1 MSLRLPSLQALV
13 VFETSARLLSFTKA
27 AGELNVTPVAV
38 SRMVARLE
46 DALGFRLFER
56 TKLGLTLTDRGATP
70 RGGSGK
76 LYAVLQC
83 GALVH
88 PSRDRGRQLLRGA
101 GESNRYRIL
110 GRSRQR
116 ALGEGKRHREHD
128 DQHRRHEE
136 RQLLFERQLPDA
148 GTSSGRGRRLRR
160 RWRQGD
166 RPVRGM
172 RIAMVM
178 RPPDAIRCA

>member
-1 MSLRLPSLQALV
+1 MAESLATASC
-13 VFETSARLLSFTKA
+13 S
-27 AGELNVTPVAV
+27 TP
-38 SRMVARLE
+38 
-46 DALGFRLFER
+46 
-56 TKLGLTLTDRGATP
+56 P
-70 RGGSGK
+70 R
-76 LYAVLQC
+76 
-83 GALVH
+83 
-88 PSRDRGRQLLRGA
+88 P
-101 GESNRYRIL
+101 

-116 ALGEGKRHREHD
+116 ALGEGLGHREHD

>member
-1 MSLRLPSLQALV
+1 MNVDPSPGTRSTAVPLQSRTASLCQGVAGGVRPHSK
-13 VFETSARLLSFTKA
+13 ARLA
-27 AGELNVTPVAV
+27 ARIGGGGQAIQGGPRCGEYCGVHGWARRLARRVRAVGIRRAPEGVAV
-38 SRMVARLE
+38 WRN
-46 DALGFRLFER
+46 
-56 TKLGLTLTDRGATP
+56 
-70 RGGSGK
+70 
-76 LYAVLQC
+76 
-83 GALVH
+83 
-88 PSRDRGRQLLRGA
+88 PSRPHPCSTPPRP
-101 GESNRYRIL
+101 
-110 GRSRQR
+110 GRSCQR
-116 ALGEGKRHREHD
+116 ALGESQGHREHD